1 MCDTSRRRIGLH
13 SVNRHFAKKHLMNR
27 RQILTTFN
35 AIAIGT
41 LIPAWNPSSEGQL
54 IKAPGVTQPLMP
66 PNGANMASDDP
77 RQAPKIGVVAVGRMG
92 ELIFDSESDRVP
104 ASIRSIAIDRDP
116 DSLDRITAD
125 HKILLASGLSV
136 YEHPEAAVL
145 HAKTTLAAIDDAVA
159 GLDLAILAVGLGGT
173 TGTTIAPLVARML
186 RSRNILTLG
195 VATLPFAF
203 EGEERRQIALA
214 GIGELTPQVNSLL
227 PIFNTDIEDQA
238 RGKTSPTGLRAAAPV
253 AIIELCQSVATSLSE
268 SNLIEVGIEDLR
280 YLTFAPSGI
289 CVYGYGYGKGANAAM
304 TAARQATTHPLL
316 GQSRLKMASTVLIC
330 IKTSSHR
337 RFLRDV
343 SRITEYVMNQLPV
356 GCKGIYSVTANAA
369 AEDFFRVSILTGG
382 ICGRLGNDKPTGQ
395 VLGSA

>member
-203 EGEERRQIALA
+203 EGEERRHIALA
-214 GIGELTPQVNSLL
+214 GIGELTPHVDSLF

-238 RGKTSPTGLRAAAPV
+238 RGKPSPTGLRTSAPL
-253 AIIELCQSVATSLSE
+253 AIVELCQSIATSLSE

-280 YLTFAPSGI
+280 RLNFAQTGI
-289 CVYGYGYGKGANAAM
+289 CAYGYGYGKGSNAAM
-304 TAARQATTHPLL
+304 TAVRHATTHPLL
-316 GQSRLKMASTVLIC
+316 GQGRLKNASTVLIS
-330 IKTSSHR
+330 IETSSR
-337 RFLRDV
+337 GRLLRDV
-343 SRITEYVMNQLPV
+343 NRITGYVMNQLPA
-356 GCKGIYSVTANAA
+356 GCRGIYSVTATAA
-369 AEDFFRVSILTGG
+369 PEDYFRVSILTGG
-382 ICGRLGNDKPTGQ
+382 TYACPTCEADGFT
-395 VLGSA
+395 V